1 MARYSWQQTGSV
13 FLIGLGVGAGLALLF
28 APKTGEETR
37 DQIAGAVNDGVDS
50 VIAQGKKL
58 GRRAQDTFEQAKG
71 QVRDVAEAGERAY
84 RETRSASS

>member
-1 MARYSWQQTGSV
+1 MARFSWQQTGSA

-28 APKTGEETR
+28 APKSGQETR

-58 GRRAQDTFEQAKG
+58 GRRAQEAFEQTKTHVSDA
-71 QVRDVAEAGERAY
+71 AEAGQRAY
-84 RETRSASS
+84 REAKSASS